1 MLLTLPGL
9 RAGYVTRYLNEPLAW
24 GLTPESMQ
32 AFFVQR
38 QCWAKGAMQILR
50 FRLTERGVDGL
61 EGAGFEAGQ
70 VGGEALC
77 QRHDPPCAAAQLR
90 DASYSLVNRLWL
102 AQMQTPAVRPDDMG
116 KAEAAP
122 KAKLAPAKRLI
133 LPTWMGTDDAG
144 INA

>member
-1 MLLTLPGL
+1 MLLTLAGL

-32 AFFVQR
+32 AFIVQR
-38 QCWAKGAMQILR
+38 QCWAKCAMQILR

-70 VGGEALC
+70 AGGEALC
-77 QRHDPPCAAAQLR
+77 QRHDPPCAAAQCAGCELQPGEPPVAGA
-90 DASYSLVNRLWL
+90 DADARG
-102 AQMQTPAVRPDDMG
+102 AADDMG
-116 KAEAAP
+116 EAEAAP

>member
-1 MLLTLPGL
+1 M
-9 RAGYVTRYLNEPLAW
+9 AWKEPV
-24 GLTPESMQ
+24 SK
-32 AFFVQR
+32 R
-38 QCWAKGAMQILR
+38 S
-50 FRLTERGVDGL
+50 RLVVKLYASGMI
-61 EGAGFEAGQ
+61 
-70 VGGEALC
+70 
-77 QRHDPPCAAAQLR
+77 RHAPRPNVR
-90 DASYSLVNRLWL
+90 DARYSLVNRLWL